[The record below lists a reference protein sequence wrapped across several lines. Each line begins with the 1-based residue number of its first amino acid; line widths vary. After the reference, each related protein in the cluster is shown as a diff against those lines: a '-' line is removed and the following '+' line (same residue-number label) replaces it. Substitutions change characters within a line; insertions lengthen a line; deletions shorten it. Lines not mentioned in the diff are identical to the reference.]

1 MKKIAFIGVGR
12 MGRPIVKNLMKL
24 GFELHVYSQSLVK
37 VYDVVGEGAKYHSAV
52 NDCVKECDVVITMVG
67 FPKDVEEVYFY
78 RGILDNAKE
87 NAYLIDMTTTSP
99 TLAQRIHDE
108 SKKRGLKFLDAPVSG
123 NETAAKK
130 GKLLLL
136 VGGDFEDYKTC
147 QPILRA
153 IGSHVSYMG
162 EAGMGQHAKLASQI
176 MIAGTMA
183 GISEGLAYAKTKEL
197 DISKLVK
204 ALSTSEASSRQLEIN
219 APKIL
224 DRDFTAGLAIKHFVK
239 DMLITLEE
247 AQKSNLKLD
256 ILLTVLG
263 HYRQL
268 EEQGE
273 GEKGIQELAKFYG
286 A

>member
-37 VYDVVGEGAKYHSAV
+37 VYDIVGEGAKYHSAV